1 MIELNGNWHKIENQK
16 EVFKEINNFPINF
29 DVFVRRGNNVLI
41 FVQNENTDQIYIVIQ
56 IYNTAIDII
65 HDTKEKAIEKLYS
78 MLDQNNIDYLPLDK
92 QKILD
97 KLTDIDY
104 YIANLVDS
112 RSMYNDYHANMITDE
127 MKKLISQIRREIKQE
142 EKNNVQD

>member
-1 MIELNGNWHKIENQK
+1 ME
-16 EVFKEINNFPINF
+16 
-29 DVFVRRGNNVLI
+29 
-41 FVQNENTDQIYIVIQ
+41 
-56 IYNTAIDII
+56 II
-65 HDTKEKAIEKLYS
+65 HDTKEKAIERLYS

-112 RSMYNDYHANMITDE
+112 RSMY
-127 MKKLISQIRREIKQE
+127 KLKTGSLLEFIKHE
-142 EKNNVQD
+142 VGENNALVSG

>member
-1 MIELNGNWHKIENQK
+1 M
-16 EVFKEINNFPINF
+16 
-29 DVFVRRGNNVLI
+29 FVRRGNNVLI

-56 IYNTAIDII
+56 IYNTTIEII

-97 KLTDIDY
+97 KLTDIEY

>member
-56 IYNTAIDII
+56 IYNTAIEII

-112 RSMYNDYHANMITDE
+112 RSMYNDYHAIMITDE

>member
-41 FVQNENTDQIYIVIQ
+41 FIQNENTDQIYIVIQ
-56 IYNTAIDII
+56 IYNTAIEII

>member
-56 IYNTAIDII
+56 IYNSTMEVI

-97 KLTDIDY
+97 KLTDIEY

>member
-41 FVQNENTDQIYIVIQ
+41 FIQNENTDQIYIVIQ
-56 IYNTAIDII
+56 IYNTTIEII

-97 KLTDIDY
+97 KLTDIEY

-112 RSMYNDYHANMITDE
+112 RSMYNDYYANMITDE

>member
-56 IYNTAIDII
+56 IYNTAIEII

>member
-41 FVQNENTDQIYIVIQ
+41 FIQNENTDQIYIVIQ
-56 IYNTAIDII
+56 IYNTTIEII

-97 KLTDIDY
+97 KLTDIEY

>member
-56 IYNTAIDII
+56 IYNTTIEII

-97 KLTDIDY
+97 KLTDIEY

>member
-56 IYNTAIDII
+56 IYNTTIEII

-97 KLTDIDY
+97 KLTDIEY

-127 MKKLISQIRREIKQE
+127 MKKLISQLRREIKQE

>member
-56 IYNTAIDII
+56 IYNTTIEII

-127 MKKLISQIRREIKQE
+127 MKKLISQLRREIKQE

>member
-56 IYNTAIDII
+56 IYNTTIEII

-127 MKKLISQIRREIKQE
+127 MKKFISQIRREIKQE

>member
-41 FVQNENTDQIYIVIQ
+41 FIQNENTDQIYIVIQ
-56 IYNTAIDII
+56 IYNTTIEII

>member
-56 IYNTAIDII
+56 IYNTTIEII

-97 KLTDIDY
+97 KLTDIEY

-142 EKNNVQD
+142 EKDNVQD

>member
-56 IYNTAIDII
+56 IYNTTIEII

>member
-56 IYNTAIDII
+56 IYNSTMEVI
-65 HDTKEKAIEKLYS
+65 HDTKEKAIERLYS

>member
-56 IYNTAIDII
+56 IYNTTIEII

-112 RSMYNDYHANMITDE
+112 RSMHNDYHANMITDE

>member
-56 IYNTAIDII
+56 IYNIAI
-65 HDTKEKAIEKLYS
+65 S
-78 MLDQNNIDYLPLDK
+78 
-92 QKILD
+92 
-97 KLTDIDY
+97 
-104 YIANLVDS
+104 
-112 RSMYNDYHANMITDE
+112 
-127 MKKLISQIRREIKQE
+127 
-142 EKNNVQD
+142 

>member
-41 FVQNENTDQIYIVIQ
+41 FIQNENTDQIYIVIQ
-56 IYNTAIDII
+56 IYNTAIEII

-97 KLTDIDY
+97 KLTDIEY

>member
-56 IYNTAIDII
+56 IYNTAIEII

-97 KLTDIDY
+97 KLTDINY

>member
-56 IYNTAIDII
+56 IYNTTIEVI

-104 YIANLVDS
+104 YISNLVDS

-142 EKNNVQD
+142 EKHNVQD

>member
-56 IYNTAIDII
+56 IYNTTIEII

-104 YIANLVDS
+104 YISNLVDS

-142 EKNNVQD
+142 EKHNVQD